1 VRSAAR
7 STSERGSDAVTGY
20 FGAAPRPLHN
30 GDAEPAR
37 ALILGVLGVTPYVD
51 RAIEL
56 LEAAERG
63 DPECRALIIERD
75 GTVASLALFGPIA
88 GASNAWQL
96 RAILL
101 APEVGLREVGG
112 AMIEGVVDA
121 VRALGAR
128 LLVSELPADAALGR
142 SLSLLRANGFKEE
155 GRVRDFFR
163 DGVALLF
170 LRRDL

>member
-1 VRSAAR
+1 M
-7 STSERGSDAVTGY
+7 TGY
-20 FGAAPRPLHN
+20 FRAAPRPLHE

-63 DPECRALIIERD
+63 DPECHALIIERD
-75 GTVASLALFGPIA
+75 GTVASLALFGPVA

-96 RAILL
+96 RTILL
-101 APEVGLREVGG
+101 APEVGIREVGG
-112 AMIEGVVDA
+112 AMIQGVVEA
-121 VRALGAR
+121 VRVLGAR
-128 LLVSELPADAALGR
+128 FLVAELPADAVLGR
-142 SLSLLRANGFKEE
+142 SLSLLRANDFKQE
-155 GRVRDFFR
+155 GQVRDFFR